1 MKKDLQELLLDE
13 RRKEKE
19 MQQKLQEMQNKEKS
33 KFVLVM
39 EQIGTKI
46 KKISESI
53 INVHKKKLVRGISI
67 GIVGISIAMSTAC
80 SNSNKDKEI
89 ETSTPSITDESME
102 EDIKNIEKE
111 GITVTTNNNYNNN
124 RNKRTSRKTNRSNTI
139 NNSNT
144 TRDKIS

>member
-80 SNSNKDKEI
+80 SNSNNDK
-89 ETSTPSITDESME
+89 
-102 EDIKNIEKE
+102 
-111 GITVTTNNNYNNN
+111 
-124 RNKRTSRKTNRSNTI
+124 
-139 NNSNT
+139 
-144 TRDKIS
+144 